1 MAYSVNYTKQ
11 NVNVPPSIIPQG
23 ECNARVKVQY
33 DEFSHTAA
41 PSTNDEVE
49 FLPLPQGARIL
60 NAIVSHG
67 SLGAAGLVALGWKD
81 GSLRNSQGNLV
92 NPADDDGFVVAG
104 ATKNTALVK
113 EMNATAGTAGQ
124 FKKFDEAITPVLKF
138 TEGPTAASATYKVA
152 IFYTID

>member
-33 DEFSHTAA
+33 DEFSHTVA

-67 SLGAAGLVALGWKD
+67 SLGSNGLVALGWKATA
-81 GSLRNSQGNLV
+81 SEA
-92 NPADDDGFVVAG
+92 ADDDGFVVAG

-124 FKKFDEAITPVLKF
+124 FKKFAEAVTPVLKF
-138 TEGPTAASATYKVA
+138 TDGPTAASATYKVA